1 MKRINCFVLFLTF
14 TVVVLGSF
22 NLCAQNLLITETTI
36 DDGNYILYCHPNF
49 GNFEIKGNLDG
60 ALSPGERVRLDI
72 EIKNQTNYSITNLY
86 GIVFEYSPYVN
97 VINPNC
103 YDGIIGVRYSC
114 PINPGTTATNFD
126 PFIIEVSQDAPCNEF
141 IDFGVTFYYT
151 TSAGECSTQCT
162 ETHYFSLPVFS
173 FNKPFILTP
182 EQEIFPSGFDQKI
195 LETASN
201 GQDIG
206 IFYSGNAGIYF
217 GDLNLDG
224 SILEGP
230 YKVYDISYLDD
241 AHGVIWNDYKNRYE
255 LITNDLKVIPQN
267 GMDITTLSYPPSVT
281 SRTCYSQ
288 FYDMNS
294 LNQDAIVLV
303 IEADDLRTYI
313 CRYDASDYHLV
324 DYTTLGITKSYIDIV
339 CKNAI
344 AAYYDVSQ
352 GFYYYF
358 IAFEIHDFPT
368 SRHQL
373 HIAKVRGDN
382 LQIENAYFTNI
393 DSDYSSSPTIAID
406 SKKGIVALAYVKK
419 DTDNIK
425 KIFGR
430 SFDINLNPICEERQF
445 VGQESGKYSEEPKL
459 IFNYENFYL
468 INRDVSS
475 AGSQLSS
482 KIRIGIYDFSDNWP
496 LPLEKYSTF
505 ASSEWLSMERT
516 KPIMVSDKLHFFWCD
531 TRNTFPNRSSIH
543 YVESRTLSPFA
554 PYNVNPFDDQIISQS
569 YESSLHPSIVSK
581 NNEFLVAWRY
591 AGISSTGDIFYRR
604 FSIDCTPIDSMPVQA
619 TFSGDV
625 NGVSNTLA
633 RVDNGNYEI
642 FFRGYSNFFHQ
653 YFIGRWREGNYED
666 RFYLNVSENL
676 FLDASAGD
684 PDVVLV
690 TEQKD
695 GDNWVN
701 LYAYLWPHDY
711 PPSYVRLTNLDYGQI
726 TCAKIIKI
734 EGSNPYPY
742 AVSWL
747 EKNDLTSASTL
758 WFGYLNSDLTF
769 VSGYPVILESFNN
782 LNVGNFALG
791 VNKNIVSLL
800 FSFSEVSNH
809 YTLEMRNYPHPLNI
823 TNFYS
828 TNLRQKV
835 SSAGSP
841 FLYPSINWNGN
852 HFSVSWVEDTYVMS
866 GNERLFWFSV
876 LDDYGNQSSWPV
888 IIASPVSYMSSGDFN
903 YEVILTRI
911 GAAAVYTIGSGTGS
925 SNVYLTSL
933 SWDPDSMVCNLY
945 NEPPV
950 VSTDG
955 PFTIEYGS
963 GATLSGTATDDTA
976 MGDYIASAGWD
987 LTQDGIPDFS
997 GLNASI
1003 SFDQL
1008 KQKGWITPKTAN
1020 IQLRAVDRNGAVG
1033 TATTTLTIQ
1042 DTTPPNVSVIFPNG
1056 GETLVNGGNY
1066 TIVWNGSD
1074 NYKINSY
1081 NLYYCTDFSGSN
1093 GTWIPIATGLS
1104 ETIHSYD
1111 WTVPETLSSTCR
1123 IKITAVDGAPV
1134 SNQSED
1140 ISDNNFYIIQATTSS
1155 IKTIILN
1162 SATRMEY
1169 FYPGKSSLVSEKLA
1183 KLMVNGKV
1191 NGFVVDLDS
1200 IPGLSSLY
1208 AIWDADPE
1216 NQDKANDV
1224 ANAIRNYVKELVRN
1238 TYTNAEYL
1246 VIIGDDRIV
1255 PFFRI
1260 TDGTP
1265 GTYSEDDY
1273 SAELNCST
1281 TIGSALCQNYY
1292 LTDNNYGDLG
1302 HYENGELKE
1311 YETTPT
1317 TLGYLALP
1325 DLAIGRLVET
1335 PEEIA
1340 TTIDAFIT
1348 LDGQITLDSLVTADI
1363 FTSGYTFLNDSATS
1377 IDLKYDA
1384 SYVVDHLLSDSW
1396 TGDQLKNAIFSDP
1409 HRINSINGHSNHYTL
1424 FTPDRGVS
1432 STEMN
1437 SSYPGLALNGTVFYN
1452 VGCHGGLNVPSDFAN
1467 NFDLPQMMMQK
1478 GVLSYIGNTGFG
1490 WGLKEGSG
1498 YSETLMELVTDK
1510 ILYYDQASLGKAII
1524 EAKREYFIQDKRY
1537 DVFDE
1542 KVLFESTL
1550 YGLPMFKIVMRQNG
1564 AKEAPKDFIGPTG
1577 PDEDEANGI
1586 KLKKKLTN
1594 STTAYLLPP
1603 GVTELSL
1610 QFEFGP
1616 GTYQLINTPDGK
1628 YYKLNGKSN
1637 GEAGDSL
1644 QPLFIYESRLS
1655 GVASKGVLFT
1665 GGNFTNYPEF
1675 NPAIATPQ
1683 SSSPIIP
1690 PEPIAPV
1697 GMTFIPTVNVIH
1709 PNQPTS
1715 LISTDLTKM
1724 TVYTGY
1730 YDDAK
1735 EIETIFNTMN
1745 FSIYYSNSTDKTPP
1759 TIIDPGQGNNLHT
1772 LNGTL
1777 CQFSVEANDAS
1788 GIYRVI
1794 ITYTEGISSWQSLD
1808 LSYNPSNLKW
1818 EGNLNLKRNINYF
1831 VQAID
1836 NAGNVKVLK
1845 TGTESGNINP
1855 ETGLPYITGAR
1866 IFTVQLLDNDN
1877 DGMEDT
1883 WENNSGLNP
1892 SVNDADRDLDYDG
1905 LTNYEEFL
1913 LDTEANNAD
1922 TDGDGDNDGSE
1933 LHNGRNPLDSSDG
1946 KRITISV
1953 EKSGNDIIL
1962 HFENTLGENSVIDGP
1977 YWVYRS
1983 TNDPHFDDNEILP
1996 TDPYPLPDGS
2006 QSYIDYGAGN
2016 GSDTY
2021 YYTVVNARFNSPAPI
2036 IDAVVPSSGSTS
2048 GGTSISVYGSN
2059 FSSGATVKIGG
2070 LNCTNVVVVNST
2082 KITCKTPANSA
2093 GSKDV
2098 VVTNLNGQ
2106 FGTLNN
2112 GFTYY

>member
-1 MKRINCFVLFLTF
+1 
-14 TVVVLGSF
+14 
-22 NLCAQNLLITETTI
+22 
-36 DDGNYILYCHPNF
+36 
-49 GNFEIKGNLDG
+49 
-60 ALSPGERVRLDI
+60 
-72 EIKNQTNYSITNLY
+72 
-86 GIVFEYSPYVN
+86 
-97 VINPNC
+97 
-103 YDGIIGVRYSC
+103 
-114 PINPGTTATNFD
+114 
-126 PFIIEVSQDAPCNEF
+126 
-141 IDFGVTFYYT
+141 
-151 TSAGECSTQCT
+151 
-162 ETHYFSLPVFS
+162 
-173 FNKPFILTP
+173 
-182 EQEIFPSGFDQKI
+182 
-195 LETASN
+195 
-201 GQDIG
+201 
-206 IFYSGNAGIYF
+206 
-217 GDLNLDG
+217 
-224 SILEGP
+224 
-230 YKVYDISYLDD
+230 
-241 AHGVIWNDYKNRYE
+241 
-255 LITNDLKVIPQN
+255 
-267 GMDITTLSYPPSVT
+267 
-281 SRTCYSQ
+281 
-288 FYDMNS
+288 
-294 LNQDAIVLV
+294 
-303 IEADDLRTYI
+303 
-313 CRYDASDYHLV
+313 
-324 DYTTLGITKSYIDIV
+324 
-339 CKNAI
+339 
-344 AAYYDVSQ
+344 
-352 GFYYYF
+352 
-358 IAFEIHDFPT
+358 
-368 SRHQL
+368 
-373 HIAKVRGDN
+373 
-382 LQIENAYFTNI
+382 
-393 DSDYSSSPTIAID
+393 
-406 SKKGIVALAYVKK
+406 
-419 DTDNIK
+419 
-425 KIFGR
+425 
-430 SFDINLNPICEERQF
+430 
-445 VGQESGKYSEEPKL
+445 
-459 IFNYENFYL
+459 
-468 INRDVSS
+468 
-475 AGSQLSS
+475 
-482 KIRIGIYDFSDNWP
+482 
-496 LPLEKYSTF
+496 
-505 ASSEWLSMERT
+505 
-516 KPIMVSDKLHFFWCD
+516 
-531 TRNTFPNRSSIH
+531 
-543 YVESRTLSPFA
+543 
-554 PYNVNPFDDQIISQS
+554 
-569 YESSLHPSIVSK
+569 
-581 NNEFLVAWRY
+581 
-591 AGISSTGDIFYRR
+591 
-604 FSIDCTPIDSMPVQA
+604 
-619 TFSGDV
+619 
-625 NGVSNTLA
+625 
-633 RVDNGNYEI
+633 
-642 FFRGYSNFFHQ
+642 
-653 YFIGRWREGNYED
+653 
-666 RFYLNVSENL
+666 
-676 FLDASAGD
+676 
-684 PDVVLV
+684 
-690 TEQKD
+690 
-695 GDNWVN
+695 
-701 LYAYLWPHDY
+701 
-711 PPSYVRLTNLDYGQI
+711 
-726 TCAKIIKI
+726 
-734 EGSNPYPY
+734 
-742 AVSWL
+742 
-747 EKNDLTSASTL
+747 
-758 WFGYLNSDLTF
+758 
-769 VSGYPVILESFNN
+769 
-782 LNVGNFALG
+782 
-791 VNKNIVSLL
+791 
-800 FSFSEVSNH
+800 
-809 YTLEMRNYPHPLNI
+809 
-823 TNFYS
+823 
-828 TNLRQKV
+828 
-835 SSAGSP
+835 
-841 FLYPSINWNGN
+841 
-852 HFSVSWVEDTYVMS
+852 
-866 GNERLFWFSV
+866 
-876 LDDYGNQSSWPV
+876 
-888 IIASPVSYMSSGDFN
+888 
-903 YEVILTRI
+903 
-911 GAAAVYTIGSGTGS
+911 
-925 SNVYLTSL
+925 
-933 SWDPDSMVCNLY
+933 
-945 NEPPV
+945 
-950 VSTDG
+950 
-955 PFTIEYGS
+955 
-963 GATLSGTATDDTA
+963 
-976 MGDYIASAGWD
+976 
-987 LTQDGIPDFS
+987 
-997 GLNASI
+997 
-1003 SFDQL
+1003 
-1008 KQKGWITPKTAN
+1008 
-1020 IQLRAVDRNGAVG
+1020 
-1033 TATTTLTIQ
+1033 
-1042 DTTPPNVSVIFPNG
+1042 
-1056 GETLVNGGNY
+1056 
-1066 TIVWNGSD
+1066 
-1074 NYKINSY
+1074 
-1081 NLYYCTDFSGSN
+1081 
-1093 GTWIPIATGLS
+1093 
-1104 ETIHSYD
+1104 
-1111 WTVPETLSSTCR
+1111 
-1123 IKITAVDGAPV
+1123 
-1134 SNQSED
+1134 
-1140 ISDNNFYIIQATTSS
+1140 
-1155 IKTIILN
+1155 
-1162 SATRMEY
+1162 
-1169 FYPGKSSLVSEKLA
+1169 
-1183 KLMVNGKV
+1183 
-1191 NGFVVDLDS
+1191 
-1200 IPGLSSLY
+1200 
-1208 AIWDADPE
+1208 
-1216 NQDKANDV
+1216 
-1224 ANAIRNYVKELVRN
+1224 N

-1735 EIETIFNTMN
+1735 ETETIFNTMN

-1877 DGMEDT
+1877 DGME
-1883 WENNSGLNP
+1883 
-1892 SVNDADRDLDYDG
+1892 
-1905 LTNYEEFL
+1905 
-1913 LDTEANNAD
+1913 
-1922 TDGDGDNDGSE
+1922 
-1933 LHNGRNPLDSSDG
+1933 
-1946 KRITISV
+1946 
-1953 EKSGNDIIL
+1953 
-1962 HFENTLGENSVIDGP
+1962 
-1977 YWVYRS
+1977 
-1983 TNDPHFDDNEILP
+1983 
-1996 TDPYPLPDGS
+1996 
-2006 QSYIDYGAGN
+2006 
-2016 GSDTY
+2016 
-2021 YYTVVNARFNSPAPI
+2021 
-2036 IDAVVPSSGSTS
+2036 
-2048 GGTSISVYGSN
+2048 
-2059 FSSGATVKIGG
+2059 
-2070 LNCTNVVVVNST
+2070 
-2082 KITCKTPANSA
+2082 
-2093 GSKDV
+2093 
-2098 VVTNLNGQ
+2098 
-2106 FGTLNN
+2106 
-2112 GFTYY
+2112 